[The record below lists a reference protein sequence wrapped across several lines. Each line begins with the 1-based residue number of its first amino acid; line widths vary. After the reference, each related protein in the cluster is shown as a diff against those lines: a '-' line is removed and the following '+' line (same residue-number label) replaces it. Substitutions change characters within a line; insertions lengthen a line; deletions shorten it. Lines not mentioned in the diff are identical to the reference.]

1 MNRRLFL
8 SRAALA
14 PVAVG
19 AIVGGVAYRATS
31 QTAPRRIAIK
41 ASKFE
46 FSPSEVTVER
56 GRPVTLVITATD
68 YAHGFDLSDFKV
80 RRDLIPGKEVEL
92 SFTPDKVGRFVFV
105 CDNFCG
111 DGHDDMSGV
120 LIVKEAPAGA

>member
-1 MNRRLFL
+1 MNRRSFL
-8 SRAALA
+8 SRAALT

-19 AIVGGVAYRATS
+19 AWVGGAAYQATS

-46 FSPSEVTVER
+46 FSPAEVSVER
-56 GRPVTLVITATD
+56 GSPVTLVITATD
-68 YAHGFDLSDFKV
+68 YAHGFNLSDFNV
-80 RRDLIPGKEVEL
+80 RRDLIPGKDVEL
-92 SFTPDKVGRFVFV
+92 TFTPDKAGRFVFA

-120 LIVKEAPAGA
+120 LIVREAPAGA

>member
-1 MNRRLFL
+1 MNRRKFL
-8 SRAALA
+8 SRAVLA
-14 PVAVG
+14 PVAIG
-19 AIVGGVAYRATS
+19 TLAGGVAYKASS
-31 QTAPRRIAIK
+31 QAVPRRIAIK

-46 FSPSEVTVER
+46 FSPAEITVER

-80 RRDLIPGKEVEL
+80 RRDLVPGKEVEAT
-92 SFTPDKVGRFVFV
+92 FTPDKMGRFVFV

-120 LIVKEAPAGA
+120 LIVKEAAAGA